1 MAVDEQA
8 PLGERE
14 AARPGRG
21 GGWQATARSLLIG
34 RPETGALFGAI
45 LMFVFFSFYAD
56 NFTTRTSL
64 AGLASITAE
73 LGIVS
78 MGVTLLMIAGHFDLS
93 VGSVLGFSSVIAPVP
108 DPQLR
113 HEPVRRRARSRS
125 ASAISIGLVNGLL
138 VVGTR
143 IPSFIVTLGT
153 LLIWR
158 SVLLRITEGFP
169 VAVDKDTLVFKLF
182 SYRIEDGFFRGYQV
196 SFLWFIAVIVL
207 LSFLLLRTRF
217 GNWIFASGGN
227 ERSARSMGV
236 PVDRVWIILFIV
248 TALCACLMG
257 LIQVGRFNTVEAT
270 RGTAARAPGD
280 RGRRHRRR
288 PPERRLRL
296 GARGRARRGDDRH
309 DPARTRALG
318 HRQLLAPVR
327 RRRADHRRRDPQP
340 AARPLEAADLMR
352 GRTATRSSKRMGI
365 AKSFGRIEAL
375 RNV

>member
-1 MAVDEQA
+1 MATEQA

-14 AARPGRG
+14 TGRSGRG
-21 GGWQATARSLLIG
+21 GRWQATARSLLVG
-34 RPETGALFGAI
+34 RPETGALFGAV
-45 LMFVFFSFYAD
+45 LMFAFFSFYAD

-73 LGIVS
+73 LGILS

-93 VGSVLGFSSVIAPVP
+93 VGSVLGFSSVIAPYLILNYDTNPFLAV
-108 DPQLR
+108 L
-113 HEPVRRRARSRS
+113 VAVGV
-125 ASAISIGLVNGLL
+125 AISIGFLNGLL
-138 VVGTR
+138 VVGSR

-182 SYRIEDGFFRGYQV
+182 SYRIEEGFFRGYQV
-196 SFLWFIAVIVL
+196 SFLWFVGVIVV
-207 LSFLLLRTRF
+207 LSFVLLRTRF
-217 GNWIFASGGN
+217 GNWIFAAGGN

-270 RGTAARAPGD
+270 RGTGLELQAIAAAVVG
-280 RGRRHRRR
+280 GA
-288 PPERRLRL
+288 RLMGGYGSVL
-296 GARGRARRGDDRH
+296 GA
-309 DPARTRALG
+309 ALG
-318 HRQLLAPVR
+318 
-327 RRRADHRRRDPQP
+327 
-340 AARPLEAADLMR
+340 AAMIAMIQQGLVL
-352 GRTATRSSKRMGI
+352 SGI
-365 AKSFGRIEAL
+365 ANYWLNFAVGLLIIVAVIVNQQLGRSRPQI
-375 RNV
+375 

>member
-1 MAVDEQA
+1 MATEQA

-14 AARPGRG
+14 AARPARG
-21 GGWQATARSLLIG
+21 GGWQATARGLLIG

-45 LMFVFFSFYAD
+45 LMFAFFSVYAD

-73 LGIVS
+73 LGILS

-93 VGSVLGFSSVIAPVP
+93 VGSVLGFSSVIAPYLILNYDMNAFLAV
-108 DPQLR
+108 
-113 HEPVRRRARSRS
+113 VFAV
-125 ASAISIGLVNGLL
+125 AVAISIGLINGML

-158 SVLLRITEGFP
+158 SVLLRVTEGFP
-169 VAVDKDTLVFKLF
+169 VAVDKDTFVFKLF

-196 SFLWFIAVIVL
+196 SVLWFLGVVVI

-236 PVDRVWIILFIV
+236 PVDRVWIILFVV

-270 RGTAARAPGD
+270 RGTGLELQAIAAAVVG
-280 RGRRHRRR
+280 GA
-288 PPERRLRL
+288 RLNGGYGSVL
-296 GARGRARRGDDRH
+296 GA
-309 DPARTRALG
+309 ALG
-318 HRQLLAPVR
+318 
-327 RRRADHRRRDPQP
+327 
-340 AARPLEAADLMR
+340 AAMIAMIQQGLVL
-352 GRTATRSSKRMGI
+352 SGI
-365 AKSFGRIEAL
+365 ANYWLNFAVGLLIIIAVIANQKLGRSRPQI
-375 RNV
+375 

>member
-1 MAVDEQA
+1 MATEQA

-14 AARPGRG
+14 TARPARGGRG
-21 GGWQATARSLLIG
+21 QATARSLLIG

-45 LMFVFFSFYAD
+45 LMFTFFAFYAD

-73 LGIVS
+73 LGILS
-78 MGVTLLMIAGHFDLS
+78 AGVTLLMIAGHFDLS
-93 VGSVLGFSSVIAPVP
+93 VGSVLGFSSVIAPYLILNYETNPFVAV
-108 DPQLR
+108 L
-113 HEPVRRRARSRS
+113 VAVG
-125 ASAISIGLVNGLL
+125 AAISIGFLNGVL

-182 SYRIEDGFFRGYQV
+182 SYRIEEGFFRGYQV
-196 SFLWFIAVIVL
+196 SFLWFIGVVVV

-217 GNWIFASGGN
+217 GNWIFAAGGN

-270 RGTAARAPGD
+270 RGTGLELQAIAAAVVG
-280 RGRRHRRR
+280 GA
-288 PPERRLRL
+288 RLNGGYGSVL
-296 GARGRARRGDDRH
+296 GAG
-309 DPARTRALG
+309 LG
-318 HRQLLAPVR
+318 
-327 RRRADHRRRDPQP
+327 
-340 AARPLEAADLMR
+340 AAMIAMIQQGLVL
-352 GRTATRSSKRMGI
+352 SGI
-365 AKSFGRIEAL
+365 ANYWLNFAVGLLIIIAVIINQQLGRSRPQI
-375 RNV
+375 

>member
-1 MAVDEQA
+1 
-8 PLGERE
+8 
-14 AARPGRG
+14 
-21 GGWQATARSLLIG
+21 
-34 RPETGALFGAI
+34 
-45 LMFVFFSFYAD
+45 MFTFFAFYAD

-73 LGIVS
+73 LGILS
-78 MGVTLLMIAGHFDLS
+78 AGVTLLMIAGHFDLS
-93 VGSVLGFSSVIAPVP
+93 VGSVLGFSSVIAPYLILNYETNPFVAV
-108 DPQLR
+108 L
-113 HEPVRRRARSRS
+113 VAVG
-125 ASAISIGLVNGLL
+125 AAISIGFLNGVL

-182 SYRIEDGFFRGYQV
+182 SYRIEEGFFRGYQV
-196 SFLWFIAVIVL
+196 SFLWFIGVVVV

-217 GNWIFASGGN
+217 GNWIFAAGGN

-270 RGTAARAPGD
+270 RGTGLELQAIAAAVVG
-280 RGRRHRRR
+280 GA
-288 PPERRLRL
+288 RLNGGYGSVL
-296 GARGRARRGDDRH
+296 GAG
-309 DPARTRALG
+309 LG
-318 HRQLLAPVR
+318 
-327 RRRADHRRRDPQP
+327 
-340 AARPLEAADLMR
+340 AAMIAMIQQGLVL
-352 GRTATRSSKRMGI
+352 SGI
-365 AKSFGRIEAL
+365 ANYWLNFAVGLLIIIAVIINQQLGRSRPQI
-375 RNV
+375 